1 MAAEIEIDNGMNT
14 KDDEQIYEKQNSIC
28 IRFGRYIIKK

>member
-28 IRFGRYIIKK
+28 IRFGWDIIKK